1 MRTAEGSLREDLELD
16 EHKVGIQY
24 FVELLP

>member
-1 MRTAEGSLREDLELD
+1 MQTAEGSLREDLELD
-16 EHKVGIQY
+16 ERKVGIQY